1 MTLVLLISA
10 GVLLTVLTAL
20 IWALRRRIAVVTVVG
35 ESMLPTFAAGD
46 RVMVRRAGLGEIRP
60 GVVVV
65 VEKPAVSGIWIT
77 PPPRWPAG
85 RREWMIKRVAA
96 VPGDR
101 RPDLSLPAAGQR
113 PSGPTMRAAPDDL
126 VVPRGKLV
134 MLGDNPA
141 RSYDSRQLG
150 YFPAERLLGVVQ
162 RPLAKRAG
170 SPPRRIGDAGQ

>member
-1 MTLVLLISA
+1 LTLVLLVSA
-10 GVLLTVLTAL
+10 GVLLTALTAL

-65 VEKPAVSGIWIT
+65 VEKPSANGIWVT

-101 RPDLSLPAAGQR
+101 RPDLSPA
-113 PSGPTMRAAPDDL
+113 MRAAPDDL

-134 MLGDNPA
+134 VLGDNPA
-141 RSYDSRQLG
+141 RSYDSRQIG

-162 RPLAKRAG
+162 RRLAKRAG
-170 SPPRRIGDAGQ
+170 SPARRIG